1 MVHVVAGGF
10 ILKFI
15 LSIYIIE
22 TNHRLKIFHS
32 KVRVERTY
40 FVKAKEFFYPSVY
53 IIINIFVN
61 IVLLT
66 QFKFECGIY
75 EVKFSLTRY

>member
-10 ILKFI
+10 ILKFV

-22 TNHRLKIFHS
+22 TNHLPTIFHS
-32 KVRVERTY
+32 KVRVGRTY
-40 FVKAKEFFYPSVY
+40 FVNAKKLFYPSVY

-66 QFKFECGIY
+66 QFKFEYGIY
-75 EVKFSLTRY
+75 EVKFSLTRH

>member
-10 ILKFI
+10 ILKFV

-22 TNHRLKIFHS
+22 TNHLPTIFHS
-32 KVRVERTY
+32 KVRVGRTN
-40 FVKAKEFFYPSVY
+40 AKKLFYPSVY

-66 QFKFECGIY
+66 QFKFEYGIY

>member
-10 ILKFI
+10 ILKFV

-22 TNHRLKIFHS
+22 TNHLPTIFHS
-32 KVRVERTY
+32 KVRVGRTY
-40 FVKAKEFFYPSVY
+40 FVNAKKLFCPSVY

-66 QFKFECGIY
+66 QFKFEYGIY